1 MSSES
6 IDKALESDAPLTAAV
21 HQRDVAHEAAEERS
35 WHEAALVGRT
45 ITVNRPRAEVY
56 AFWRDFKNLERFMEN
71 IERVDIG
78 DDRRSHWVVSAP
90 GGKTV
95 EWDSRITRDEPDRL
109 IAWESLDGA
118 DIKNTGQI
126 EFRDAPPG
134 RGTEVTATIVYDPPG
149 GDVGKLIAK
158 LFGKEPKVQAP
169 PRPAPLQAA
178 DGDRRDLHLQGARR
192 RPPRLAHQPDH
203 ESPRMRALTWHGKH
217 DVRMETVPDPQIVNP
232 RDAIIKITST
242 AICGSDLHLYDSY
255 IPTLHKGDILGHE
268 FMGEVVDTGPGSSLQ
283 KGQRVVVPFVIA
295 CGKCFFCEHQQFAA
309 CDNSNPAEKA
319 DMSEILYGYPMTGAF
334 GYSHLTGGYAGGQ
347 AEYVRVPYSD
357 VGPIVIP
364 DGLEDD
370 KVLFLSDILPT
381 GWMAA
386 ENCDIEPGDTIAV
399 WGCGPV
405 GLFAIQSAFIL
416 GAHRVIAIDH
426 HPHRLELA
434 RSMGAE
440 VINYH
445 DVKVREALHEMTGG
459 IGPDA
464 CIDAVGLESHGFAI
478 DNVVD
483 AIKTTTKLGTDRA
496 HVLREVILACR
507 KGGRLSIP
515 GVYGGF
521 ADKIPVGA
529 LMEKGLSV
537 KSGQTHVQKYL
548 SQLLEMIGEGKI
560 DTTFLI
566 SHRLPLED
574 APKGYKMFKE
584 QQNEVTKVVLKP
596 DWSQGA
602 TVQ

>member
-1 MSSES
+1 
-6 IDKALESDAPLTAAV
+6 
-21 HQRDVAHEAAEERS
+21 
-35 WHEAALVGRT
+35 
-45 ITVNRPRAEVY
+45 
-56 AFWRDFKNLERFMEN
+56 
-71 IERVDIG
+71 
-78 DDRRSHWVVSAP
+78 
-90 GGKTV
+90 
-95 EWDSRITRDEPDRL
+95 
-109 IAWESLDGA
+109 
-118 DIKNTGQI
+118 
-126 EFRDAPPG
+126 
-134 RGTEVTATIVYDPPG
+134 
-149 GDVGKLIAK
+149 
-158 LFGKEPKVQAP
+158 
-169 PRPAPLQAA
+169 
-178 DGDRRDLHLQGARR
+178 
-192 RPPRLAHQPDH
+192 
-203 ESPRMRALTWHGKH
+203 MRALTWHGKH

-232 RDAIIKITST
+232 RDAIIRITST

-255 IPTLHKGDILGHE
+255 IPTLHRGDILGHE
-268 FMGEVVDTGPGSSLQ
+268 FMGEVVETGPGSTLE

-295 CGKCFFCEHQQFAA
+295 CGKCFFCEHQQFSA

-319 DMSEILYGYPMTGAF
+319 DMSEVLYGYPMTGAF

-386 ENCDIEPGDTIAV
+386 ENCEIEPGDTVAV

-405 GLFAIQSAFIL
+405 GQFAIQSAFIM

-434 RSMGAE
+434 KSMGAE
-440 VINYH
+440 IINYH
-445 DVKVREALHEMTGG
+445 DVKVREALFEMTGG

-464 CIDAVGLESHGFAI
+464 VIDAVGMESHGFAF
-478 DNVVD
+478 DNLLD
-483 AIKTTTKLGTDRA
+483 AVKTAVKLGTDRTHA
-496 HVLREVILACR
+496 LREVIMACR
-507 KGGRLSIP
+507 KGGRVSIP
-515 GVYGGF
+515 GVYGGM
-521 ADKIPVGA
+521 ADKFPIGA

-537 KSGQTHVQKYL
+537 KTGQTHVQKYL
-548 SQLLEMIGEGKI
+548 PQLLEMIGEGKI
-560 DTTFLI
+560 DTTYII

-596 DWSQGA
+596 DWQKEA
-602 TVQ
+602 A